1 MIINEI
7 VRIKKIL
14 FSNVTFSLLSNVSLV
29 FNISSS
35 HFSTNLKNRCFLD
48 ETFLISKYSSISQT
62 LLHCQSHV
70 VGFHMQSFLQES
82 QSSNSLQPHRHSL

>member
-35 HFSTNLKNRCFLD
+35 YFSTNLKNRCFLD
-48 ETFLISKYSSISQT
+48 ETFLISKYSSI
-62 LLHCQSHV
+62 
-70 VGFHMQSFLQES
+70 
-82 QSSNSLQPHRHSL
+82 